1 MKNAMQAANIDVP
14 LNGELLDSVMRLKAA
29 RAERAQE

>member
-1 MKNAMQAANIDVP
+1 VP